1 VLDVTDEF
9 RVGGGKGRREMV
21 LTQSCIADLADTI
34 TITSEG
40 PLTMQIAGIARQDVP
55 AGTDCSF

>member
-1 VLDVTDEF
+1 
-9 RVGGGKGRREMV
+9 V